1 MTVYEYPPDNSPLSS
16 RQHALVTK
24 EDTPLFSGEQKCD
37 IAIDEIMLQKE
48 QEQLIHRHLAN
59 DIHTLKYKAN
69 IHGRGNAE
77 EMQARAVMS

>member
-1 MTVYEYPPDNSPLSS
+1 MNILPTTAPCPPDNTPLSPRRTRPCS
-16 RQHALVTK
+16 
-24 EDTPLFSGEQKCD
+24 PGEQKCD

-48 QEQLIHRHLAN
+48 QEQLIYRHLAN

-69 IHGRGNAE
+69 IHGIGNAE

>member
-48 QEQLIHRHLAN
+48 
-59 DIHTLKYKAN
+59 
-69 IHGRGNAE
+69 
-77 EMQARAVMS
+77 